1 MLLIELAQRRRSER
15 DQILKMPTAI
25 LRLNEQ
31 ITEEQDAIR
40 EQSIIEMNDTGD
52 PQIRGFKDEKLVMRS
67 QLKITALNDS
77 KAQLEALIDEVETA
91 FKDFGLPPMSM
102 EDFDGMIR
110 ENQNLAHEFAL
121 KINRIARK
129 LLGDN
134 PALTL
139 PELFSNEEILELEGK
154 RGVAII
160 EGQKEAGR
168 LIELKD
174 RLIPLCKE
182 ASAIADDVF
191 YPHRKAIRDPVRIA
205 EMRSA

>member
-1 MLLIELAQRRRSER
+1 MTLIELAQRRRSER
-15 DQILKMPTAI
+15 DQILKMGTAL

-31 ITEEQDAIR
+31 IEEEQDAIR

-52 PQIRGFKDEKLVMRS
+52 PEIRGFRDEKLVMRS
-67 QLKITALNDS
+67 QLKITTLNDS

-91 FKDFGLPPMSM
+91 FKDFELTPMSM
-102 EDFDGMIR
+102 EDFDEMIR

-129 LLGDN
+129 LLADN
-134 PALTL
+134 PALTM